1 MLAATPLALL
11 YAQWR
16 NWQLNMQRPAETQ
29 ERELLS
35 LVREAASTR
44 FGRDHHFAS
53 IRSVKEFQDRV
64 PIRTYE
70 DLWNGYWKAEFPELN
85 DCTWP
90 GTIPYFALT
99 AGTTT
104 GATKHIPCSREMLD
118 ANFRAAQDILFH
130 HLLNRPTSRILG
142 GKAFILGGST
152 DLREELPGIYSGDLS
167 AIEAN
172 EIPWWL
178 RPYTFPPRDLA
189 LLTDWREKVD
199 RLARQ
204 SLEEDIRAISGTPNW
219 LLILFDK
226 LAELRPHREP
236 RLRNYYPALEM
247 LVHGG
252 VDFKPYAKRFAELLE
267 GSSAELREVYPASEA
282 FIAIADRRPGEGL
295 RLIVDNGVFFE
306 FVPAKDLNTTNPVR
320 HWLGNA
326 ELGIDYAVVLSTC
339 AGAWAYVLGDT
350 VRFLELDPPRILV
363 TGRTSYVLSAFGEHL
378 IGSEIE
384 EAIAFAANT
393 IDAHV
398 VDYCVAPSFPE
409 SAGRKAVHHYVVEYA
424 GRPPQASQLAAFA
437 VALDARLC
445 ALNADYKQYRAG
457 DYGLQA
463 PTIEAVAPGSFAAWM
478 KSRGKLGGQHK
489 VPRIINNAELFA
501 SLREFAGLAS

>member
-1 MLAATPLALL
+1 
-11 YAQWR
+11 
-16 NWQLNMQRPAETQ
+16 
-29 ERELLS
+29 LS
-35 LVREAASTR
+35 S
-44 FGRDHHFAS
+44 
-53 IRSVKEFQDRV
+53 
-64 PIRTYE
+64 
-70 DLWNGYWKAEFPELN
+70 
-85 DCTWP
+85 
-90 GTIPYFALT
+90 
-99 AGTTT
+99 
-104 GATKHIPCSREMLD
+104 
-118 ANFRAAQDILFH
+118 
-130 HLLNRPTSRILG
+130 
-142 GKAFILGGST
+142 
-152 DLREELPGIYSGDLS
+152 SG
-167 AIEAN
+167 
-172 EIPWWL
+172 
-178 RPYTFPPRDLA
+178 
-189 LLTDWREKVD
+189 
-199 RLARQ
+199 
-204 SLEEDIRAISGTPNW
+204 AISGTPNW

-226 LAELRPHREP
+226 LAELCPDREQQ
-236 RLRNYYPALEM
+236 LRSYYPGLEL

-252 VDFKPYAKRFAELLE
+252 VDFKPYAKRFTELLE
-267 GSSAELREVYPASEA
+267 GSRAELREVYPASEA
-282 FIAIADRRPGEGL
+282 FIAIADRGPGEGL

-306 FVPAKDLNTTNPVR
+306 FVPAKDLSAPKPVR

-326 ELGIDYAVVLSTC
+326 EPGIDYAVVLSTC

-384 EAIAFAANT
+384 EAIAFAASA

-409 SAGRKAVHHYVVEYA
+409 SAGQKAVHHYVVEYA
-424 GRPPQASQLAAFA
+424 GHPPQASQLAAFA

-457 DYGLQA
+457 DYGLQV